1 MIQQGLMQSPLL
13 SDSVLE
19 VLTNAKHI
27 NSNKRYN
34 SQKGIDAVALSE
46 ERTI

>member
-1 MIQQGLMQSPLL
+1 MIQQGLLQSPLL

-19 VLTNAKHI
+19 VLTNPKNI

-34 SQKGIDAVALSE
+34 SQKGIDTVALSE
-46 ERTI
+46 EHTI